1 MLHNDYDT
9 MLHTGLHITSE
20 GVGLDHITRVFKI
33 EVDGTPAW
41 DTSVHGYVLLPVI
54 HEVNYG

>member
-20 GVGLDHITRVFKI
+20 GVGLDHITRAFKI
-33 EVDGTPAW
+33 EVEDSAVWNTAA
-41 DTSVHGYVLLPVI
+41 HGFLRLPVI
-54 HEVNYG
+54 HEVKYG